1 MLPSISATL
10 DDSLLVSDVLYVPP
24 GQSVEA
30 EASTSDLDDAT
41 LYLEVSETGNVYRT
55 ARDAAGNL
63 LQIVGDGTSG
73 VIFATLK
80 NETKGSMFL
89 RFRIE
94 PAPLEVPAVVGEAA
108 VSMQSPYA
116 PVLDLSGLPE
126 YADNAAALAAGEA
139 LGAAYADATGAI
151 FRVIEAE

>member
-10 DDSLLVSDVLYVPP
+10 DASLLVSDVLYVPP

-41 LYLEVSETGNVYRT
+41 LYLEVSETGNAYRT
-55 ARDAAGNL
+55 ARDGAGNL

-73 VIFATLK
+73 AISATLK

-94 PAPLEVPAVVGEAA
+94 PVPAQTVVGEVA

-139 LGAAYADATGAI
+139 IGAAYADASGAI
-151 FRVIEAE
+151 YRVI